1 MKKLTLIAIVLIAS
15 ISTFAQENDKK
26 ENEEKIKKHEVKLNA
41 FNTIIFKSLD
51 FSYEYLLDSESS
63 VGISVLINLQNDES
77 DFFEDGP
84 YYNESFAITP
94 YYRHFFSRKFA
105 WGFFMEAFAMYNQQK
120 IYDIYY
126 IDNGNNTNLVTGD
139 ETSSNFALG
148 LAVGGKFVSKKGFLF
163 EFFAGVGRNL
173 ATSNNDVAVEF
184 VPRLG
189 MSLGYRF

>member
-1 MKKLTLIAIVLIAS
+1 MKKATLIIIIFITSLS
-15 ISTFAQENDKK
+15 SFAQDNENKNDD
-26 ENEEKIKKHEVKLNA
+26 KIKKHELKLNA

-94 YYRHFFSRKFA
+94 YYRHFFSRKYA
-105 WGFFMEAFAMYNQQK
+105 WGFFMEAFTMYNQQK
-120 IYDIYY
+120 IYDTYY
-126 IDNGNNTNLVTGD
+126 INNGNDTNLVTGD
-139 ETSSNFALG
+139 ETSNNFALG
-148 LAVGGKFVSKKGFLF
+148 LAIGGKFVSKKGFLF
-163 EFFAGVGRNL
+163 EFFGGIGRNL
-173 ATSNNDVAVEF
+173 AISNNDIATEF

>member
-1 MKKLTLIAIVLIAS
+1 MKKLTLIAIVFITSLS
-15 ISTFAQENDKK
+15 SFAQENDTK

-41 FNTIIFKSLD
+41 FNTIIFKSVD

-63 VGISVLINLQNDES
+63 VGISVLINLQNNES

-94 YYRHFFSRKFA
+94 YYRHFFSRKYA

-120 IYDIYY
+120 IYDTYY
-126 IDNGNNTNLVTGD
+126 IDNGNDTNLVSSD
-139 ETSSNFALG
+139 ESSNNFALG

-163 EFFAGVGRNL
+163 EFYGGVGRNL
-173 ATSNNDVAVEF
+173 ATSNNDIAFEF